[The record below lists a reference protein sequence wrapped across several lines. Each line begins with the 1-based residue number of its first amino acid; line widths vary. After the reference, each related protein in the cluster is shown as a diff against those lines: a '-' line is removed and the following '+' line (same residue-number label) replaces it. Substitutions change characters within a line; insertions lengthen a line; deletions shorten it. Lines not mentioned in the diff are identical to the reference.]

1 MEDDAV
7 RVWLV
12 GRDIDSRD
20 LVTLTYATEDGKRVY
35 ERVMA
40 LAVLDDGAKAA
51 EEVEESEL
59 DAVPEDDVERLASQA
74 QRTAE
79 EHDPDDYL

>member
-1 MEDDAV
+1 MSDT

-20 LVTLTYATEDGKRVY
+20 LVTLTYATEDGERRY

-51 EEVEESEL
+51 EEVEEEEL
-59 DAVPEDDVERLASQA
+59 EPVPDEDVERLADQA

-79 EHDPDDYL
+79 EHDPNEYL

>member
-1 MEDDAV
+1 MSDDV

-20 LVTLTYATEDGKRVY
+20 LVTLTYATEDGERRY

-51 EEVEESEL
+51 REVEESEL
-59 DAVPEDDVERLASQA
+59 EAVPEDEVERFASQA
-74 QRTAE
+74 QRTAA
-79 EHDPDDYL
+79 EHDPDEYL

>member
-1 MEDDAV
+1 MSEDV

-20 LVTLTYATEDGKRVY
+20 LVTLIYATEDGERRY

-51 EEVEESEL
+51 REVEESEL
-59 DAVPEDDVERLASQA
+59 EAVPEDEVERFASQA

-79 EHDPDDYL
+79 EHDPDEYL